1 MVNLSI
7 FSEISSESMPFLGNI
22 DQGRETLGSEIPV
35 LVYRLFEY
43 TMKAAVEQ
51 KFGKE
56 VAIELFQD
64 AGRIAGKQ
72 FVKKLMNKNQ
82 NEKEFLLQLQEM
94 MAMFKIGVLRVE
106 QIDHELGI
114 ILTVSEDLDCS
125 GLPVLGETVCHY
137 DEGFLSGVF
146 EEYTGKKYTAIEVD
160 CWAKGDRVCRFQVKE
175 C

>member
-1 MVNLSI
+1 MVDLSI
-7 FSEISSESMPFLGNI
+7 FSDISKETFPTLGNI
-22 DQGRETLGSEIPV
+22 EQGRETLGNEMPV
-35 LVYRLFEY
+35 VIYRLFEY
-43 TMKAAVEQ
+43 TMKEAAEL

-56 VAIELFQD
+56 AAIELFQD

-72 FVKKLMNKNQ
+72 FVKKLMDKNQ
-82 NEKEFLLQLQEM
+82 NEGEFLLQLQEM
-94 MAMFKIGVLRVE
+94 MAMFKIGILRIE

-146 EEYTGKKYTAIEVD
+146 EEYTGKKYIAIEVD